1 LKKILVVA
9 KSEFLTSVRS
19 KGFII
24 GVMLLP
30 ILMGISIAVQT
41 LSSKH
46 VDVTARTFAVVD
58 ETGQLYDVL
67 AAKAEERNRSIDANS
82 GAPQAKFIPV
92 RSEAAESR
100 PSDELRLELSDK
112 IRSGEIFAFVEIPT
126 GVLNVGNGPGS
137 AAKIAYYSDKPTD
150 EDLRNWI
157 ANVLNQELLQR
168 RFAAV
173 NLTMEDQKRLTAV
186 VPSEHRGLASR
197 KASGAIQGPAK
208 VDKMLTQGIPA
219 ILMFLLW
226 MVVMSAAPQLLNS
239 AIEEK
244 MIRISEV
251 MLGCVS
257 PFELMMGKLLASAGV
272 ASLLAMLYLGGGMIV
287 AHKLDHSEWVPYSL
301 LPFFALFML
310 LAVLFFGSVFI
321 AIGAACS
328 ELKDAQGLMAPAM
341 IILML
346 PVFIW
351 LPVLKNPDSTLAV
364 VASLF
369 PPATPML
376 MLLRV
381 STHPSPPAWQ
391 VILSIL
397 LTSAT
402 TIACVWAA
410 GKIFRIGMLSQGK
423 TPSFRE
429 MIRWVRSG

>member
-1 LKKILVVA
+1 LNKILVVA
-9 KSEFLTSVRS
+9 KSEFLTAVRS

-24 GVMLLP
+24 GVMMLP
-30 ILMGISIAVQT
+30 ILMGTSIVVQT
-41 LSSKH
+41 FSSKH
-46 VDVTARTFAVVD
+46 VDVTERTFAVVD

-67 AAKAEERNRSIDANS
+67 AKKAEERNRDVNPDS
-82 GAPQAKFIPV
+82 PKPKFIPV
-92 RSEAAESR
+92 RSEAPESR
-100 PSDELRLELSDK
+100 ASDELRLDLSDK
-112 IRSGEIFAFVEIPT
+112 IRSGELFAFVEIPA
-126 GVLNVGNGPGS
+126 GVLNVGTAPGN

-150 EDLRNWI
+150 DDLRDWI
-157 ANVLNQELLQR
+157 AKELNQELLQR

-173 NLTMEDQKRLTAV
+173 NLTMEDQRRLTAQ

-197 KASGAIQGPAK
+197 KASGAILGPAK
-208 VDKMLTQGIPA
+208 VDKMLTFVLPM

-226 MVVMSAAPQLLNS
+226 MVVMSAAPQLLQS

-244 MIRISEV
+244 MTRISEV

-272 ASLLAMLYLGGGMIV
+272 SLVLAMLYLGGGILV
-287 AHKLDHSEWVPYSL
+287 AHKLDHADWVPYSV

-341 IILML
+341 ILLML
-346 PVFIW
+346 PIFVW
-351 LPVLKNPDSTLAV
+351 HPVLKHPDSTFAV

-391 VILSIL
+391 VILSIV

-410 GKIFRIGMLSQGK
+410 GKIFRIGILSQGK